1 MDEYDPEATDDWRNL
16 ACAHF
21 IACHA
26 VRYDE
31 LDADAGHTLE
41 RVTVHVRPRDGNGFP
56 FCVRRLFVYGQL
68 HGTPGDYAI
77 RVQMLRIGVSDEGET
92 VLTRREFGPM
102 AIQVSG
108 ENYVEGFAIP
118 LADVWF
124 AEPGIYEFQ
133 LWADGFD
140 DPLARERV
148 QARG

>member
-1 MDEYDPEATDDWRNL
+1 MSENDPNAADHSRRL

-21 IACHA
+21 IACYG
-26 VRYDE
+26 VRYDSA
-31 LDADAGHTLE
+31 DADAGHTLE
-41 RVTVHVRPRDGNGFP
+41 RVIVQVRPRDGNGFP
-56 FCVRRLFVYGQL
+56 FRVARLFVYAQL
-68 HGTPGDYAI
+68 FGTTGDYAI
-77 RVQMLRIGVSDEGET
+77 RVHLLRIGTSDEGET

-102 AIQVSG
+102 AIQITG

-124 AEPGIYEFQ
+124 AEPGVYEFQ

-140 DPLARERV
+140 DPLAGERV